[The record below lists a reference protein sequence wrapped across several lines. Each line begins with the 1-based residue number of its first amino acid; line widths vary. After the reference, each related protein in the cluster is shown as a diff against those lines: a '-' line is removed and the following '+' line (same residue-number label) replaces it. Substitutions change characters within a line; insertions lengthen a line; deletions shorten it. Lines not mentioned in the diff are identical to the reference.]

1 MQNQPAARYPS
12 STQSNA
18 YCPSV
23 PISVYREL
31 AAELQA
37 AQAMLDSLNSQNQQL
52 VKQNQQLRQEVEKVL
67 HATHN
72 LQQVV
77 TSFAPV
83 SGYPQGVPLQ
93 NEGSFRQPVIQS
105 PSRQAAAPP
114 PPRSSGNVP
123 AMEFPPPR
131 QKSEPAP
138 YPYRESMVIEQ
149 DDTRSRRTPSSE
161 SSPQISGWLLILA
174 IVAIVLTAFGT
185 GFVIVRPLLGNN
197 R

>member
-1 MQNQPAARYPS
+1 MQNQPTIRYSS
-12 STQSNA
+12 STQQST

-77 TSFAPV
+77 TSLPPV
-83 SGYPQGVPLQ
+83 TGYPQGVPLE
-93 NEGSFRQPVIQS
+93 NEGSFRQPAMPS
-105 PSRQAAAPP
+105 PSRQSATPP
-114 PPRSSGNVP
+114 PPRSSGNP
-123 AMEFPPPR
+123 PGGEFSPPR
-131 QKSEPAP
+131 QKSDPPA
-138 YPYRESMVIEQ
+138 YPYREAMVIEQ
-149 DDTRSRRTPSSE
+149 DELRSRRTSSSE
-161 SSPQISGWLLILA
+161 SSPEVSGWLLIVA
-174 IVAIVLTAFGT
+174 IVAIVLTAFT
-185 GFVIVRPLLGNN
+185 VGFAIVRPMLGNN

>member
-1 MQNQPAARYPS
+1 MQNQPAARYSS

-67 HATHN
+67 NATHN

-77 TSFAPV
+77 TSFPPV
-83 SGYPQGVPLQ
+83 GGYPQGVPPE
-93 NEGSFRQPVIQS
+93 NEGSFRQPVMQS
-105 PSRQAAAPP
+105 PNRKAAVSPP
-114 PPRSSGNVP
+114 PPSSGNVP
-123 AMEFPPPR
+123 GIGFPPPR
-131 QKSEPAP
+131 QKSEPAS
-138 YPYRESMVIEQ
+138 YPYGETMVIEQ
-149 DDTRSRRTPSSE
+149 DDNRYRRTLSRENSSE
-161 SSPQISGWLLILA
+161 INGWLLILA

>member
-1 MQNQPAARYPS
+1 MQNQPAARYSS

-37 AQAMLDSLNSQNQQL
+37 AKAMLDSLNSQNQQL

-67 HATHN
+67 HATNN
-72 LQQVV
+72 LQLVV

-83 SGYPQGVPLQ
+83 SGYQQGVPSET
-93 NEGSFRQPVIQS
+93 EGSFRQPVMRS
-105 PSRQAAAPP
+105 PSRQAAASAPP
-114 PPRSSGNVP
+114 PSSGNVP
-123 AMEFPPPR
+123 GMEFPPPR

-138 YPYRESMVIEQ
+138 YPYGESMVMEQ
-149 DDTRSRRTPSSE
+149 NDPRSHRTLSRE
-161 SSPQISGWLLILA
+161 NSPEINGWLLILA